1 MRGKAAVPLLCA
13 GALAL
18 LLSGC
23 SVLGYFMTPDWV
35 EDADLIVV
43 NNSPSVV
50 YAICI
55 SHEDET
61 QVVSNADGNALL
73 ERGESYGLEL
83 DGTGELVTVVLLD
96 RWQRE
101 LARSYV
107 EFQGERLFLTLEDG
121 GTMTCTAENAAE

>member
-1 MRGKAAVPLLCA
+1 MRKQMIAAL
-13 GALAL
+13 LAL
-18 LLSGC
+18 SLTGTLSGC
-23 SVLGYFMTPDWV
+23 SLAAFWLSGCGG
-35 EDADLIVV
+35 EDADLIVG

-50 YAICI
+50 YTICI

-83 DGTGELVTVVLLD
+83 DGTEELVTVVLLD

-121 GTMTCTAENAAE
+121 GTMICTMENAAE